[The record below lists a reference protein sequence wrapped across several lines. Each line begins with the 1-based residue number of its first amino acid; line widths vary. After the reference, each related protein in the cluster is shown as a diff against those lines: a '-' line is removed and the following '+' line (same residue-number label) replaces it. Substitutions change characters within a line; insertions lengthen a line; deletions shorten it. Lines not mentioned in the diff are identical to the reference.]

1 MTIKQ
6 FNGHYDLREDR
17 ILFKFNTHQDS
28 EYRLILTRF
37 IVEKILQA
45 VTRLIQNS
53 LEKTHNAQIAKVIQ
67 EFQDDGV
74 EKSAN
79 LSQQY
84 LGAQNLPLGESP
96 LLVTGMRLSYAD
108 SQFLIGFQLANN
120 KTLNTKLSKEN
131 TQTMSFLLK
140 KLAQKA
146 NWQVNEVGVE
156 LDSNWQSSLQID
168 QPVIKH

>member
-45 VTRLIQNS
+45 VSQLIHHS
-53 LEKTHNAQIAKVIQ
+53 LEKKHNAQIAKVIQ

-96 LLVTGMRLSYAD
+96 LLVIGMHLSFSD
-108 SQFLIGFQLANN
+108 GQFLISFQLANN

-146 NWQVNEVGVE
+146 NWQVNEVGAVANPNLQSTGQ
-156 LDSNWQSSLQID
+156 LDQS
-168 QPVIKH
+168 VIKH

>member
-1 MTIKQ
+1 MTIRQ

-17 ILFKFNTHQDS
+17 IIFKFNTHQDS
-28 EYRLILTRF
+28 EYRLVLTRF
-37 IVEKILQA
+37 IVEKILQSVA
-45 VTRLIQNS
+45 RLIHNS

-108 SQFLIGFQLANN
+108 SQFLISFQLANN

-131 TQTMSFLLK
+131 TQTMRFLLK

-146 NWQVNEVGVE
+146 NWQLNEVGAE
-156 LDSNWQSSLQID
+156 SDLNWQSSLQID
-168 QPVIKH
+168 QPIIKH

>member
-45 VTRLIQNS
+45 VTRLIHNS

-156 LDSNWQSSLQID
+156 LDSNWQSSLQIN

>member
-1 MTIKQ
+1 MTIRQ

-17 ILFKFNTHQDS
+17 IIFKFNTHQDS
-28 EYRLILTRF
+28 EYRLVLTRF
-37 IVEKILQA
+37 IVEKILLSVA
-45 VTRLIQNS
+45 RLIHNS

-79 LSQQY
+79 LNQQY
-84 LGAQNLPLGESP
+84 LGAQNLPLGENP

-108 SQFLIGFQLANN
+108 NQFLISFQLANN

-146 NWQVNEVGVE
+146 NWRLNEVEVE
-156 LDSNWQSSLQID
+156 SDPNWRLSLQID
-168 QPVIKH
+168 QSIIKH